1 MRRKIKKQLGFTLI
15 ELMVVVVIL
24 GILATL
30 AVPRYNRFVA
40 KSRQSEAKT
49 NLGHIAMLEDAYRV
63 EYEEYVNLTAIGDD
77 PGGTTACTSTLK
89 KNLLGFRP
97 SDCTK
102 LRYKYD
108 VTGATSTAFVG
119 AGSADNSDDNNIYPG
134 CTEEDRWR
142 IDQTRTLTVGDGAGL
157 PPPGNNTQAMNAVVL
172 CED

>member
-49 NLGHIAMLEDAYRV
+49 NLGHIAMLQDAFRV
-63 EYEEYVNLTAIGDD
+63 EYERYEELNPIGDLTSC
-77 PGGTTACTSTLK
+77 PGDS
-89 KNLLGFRP
+89 KNELGFRP

-102 LRYKYD
+102 LRYKYEVNGVSSTVFAGTAHAD
-108 VTGATSTAFVG
+108 TTST
-119 AGSADNSDDNNIYPG
+119 NNIYPG
-134 CTEEDRWR
+134 CTKEDRWQ
-142 IDQTRTLTVGDGAGL
+142 IDQVRTLKVGNPAAD
-157 PPPGNNTQAMNAVVL
+157 PPGNDTQTMNAVVL